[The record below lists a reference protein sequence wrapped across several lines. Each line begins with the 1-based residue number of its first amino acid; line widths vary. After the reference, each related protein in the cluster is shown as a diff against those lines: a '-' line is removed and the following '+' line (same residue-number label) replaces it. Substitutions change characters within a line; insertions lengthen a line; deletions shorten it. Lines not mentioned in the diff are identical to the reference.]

1 MLEVGLSFSFINAMA
16 SSFADLLT
24 PALLKKLADDRSYQ
38 RGEVYFRQGQVSS
51 LTEYEGVLVAEV
63 QGSEPYQV
71 EFSADQGKLL
81 YECDC
86 PIGSDG
92 IFCKHCAAVGLAWL
106 NQPAT
111 QPKTDRSPGLS
122 TTTLK
127 DVQQYLEQQDQ
138 ATLVRLILDRAM
150 RDTDWREHLLMKTA
164 SARPQ
169 GLDLK
174 TFQRA
179 LKTAISTRGY
189 IEYGEVRSY
198 AQGIEKVLDSIAD
211 LLEQGHASSVID
223 LCEFAIPLLE
233 GAIESVDD
241 SNGHVGSLLEEV
253 QELHH
258 RACKQAQPDPIAL
271 AERLFELEMGSG
283 YDVFSG
289 ALNSYAE
296 ILGSQGTARYR
307 QLAEAE
313 WANVPALKPGQP
325 SSYSSRRSQL
335 SSIMEE
341 LARQTGDVEAI
352 VAVKRRDLSR
362 ASAYLQ
368 IAQLYQDAGQ
378 RDRALQWAEDGL
390 KAFVDRPD
398 ARLRDFVVE
407 AYQQRGWFDRAMAI
421 VWAEFTELSSLR
433 TYQKLKTEAERSQ
446 QWDKWRQAAIAHI
459 REQIK
464 QAQQQKQGLLA
475 YTYRDHSL
483 LVEIFLWQGET
494 DLAWQEAKTGG
505 CSKQLW
511 LKLADQ
517 RQQDRP
523 EDALSIYMNEVEPL
537 IQQTNNTAYAQ
548 AVEFVKK
555 SRSLMLRLEMRS
567 QFDQYLRHLRDT
579 YKAKRNFIKLLN
591 QEDL

>member
-24 PALLKKLADDRSYQ
+24 PDLLKKLAGDRSYQ
-38 RGEVYFRQGQVSS
+38 RGEAYFRQGQVDS
-51 LTEYEGVLVAEV
+51 LAEYEGVLAAEV
-63 QGSEPYQV
+63 QGSESYQV
-71 EFSADQGKLL
+71 EFSVDQGKLL

-86 PIGSDG
+86 PVGSDG
-92 IFCKHCAAVGLAWL
+92 IFCKHCVAVGLAWL

-111 QPKTDRSPGLS
+111 QRKPETP

-138 ATLVRLILDRAM
+138 STLVRMILDRVM
-150 RDTDWREHLLMKTA
+150 KDTDWREHLLMKTA

-189 IEYGEVRSY
+189 VEYGAVRSY

-211 LLEQGHASSVID
+211 LLEQGHASAVID

-233 GAIESVDD
+233 AAIGSVDD
-241 SNGHVGSLLEEV
+241 SNGYVGELLEQV

-258 RACKQAQPDPIAL
+258 RACEQAQPDPIAL
-271 AERLFELEMGSG
+271 AERLFELEMGSDYG
-283 YDVFSG
+283 MFAG
-289 ALNSYAE
+289 ALNTYAE
-296 ILGSQGTARYR
+296 ILGSKGTARYR

-313 WANVPALKPGQP
+313 WVDIPALKPGQP
-325 SSYSSRRSQL
+325 PSYGSKRSRL

-341 LARQTGDVEAI
+341 LAKQTGDIEAI

-378 RDRALQWAEDGL
+378 HDRALQWAEDGL

-398 ARLRDFVVE
+398 VRLRDFLV
-407 AYQQRGWFDRAMAI
+407 AIYQQRGWSDRAMAI
-421 VWAEFTELSSLR
+421 VSAEFTELPSLR

-475 YTYRDHSL
+475 HTYRDHSL
-483 LVEIFLWQGET
+483 LVEIFLWEGET

-517 RQQDRP
+517 RQQDHP

-537 IQQTNNTAYAQ
+537 IQQTHNNAYAQ
-548 AVEFVKK
+548 AIEFVKK

-567 QFDQYLRHLRDT
+567 QSDQYLQHLRDT

-591 QEDL
+591 QENL